1 MPMTY
6 TTLPDHLN
14 RNKSA
19 YNPLSGR
26 LTSFSIPSSRQL
38 LSEVSTGIQAD
49 ENNVR
54 TLLQAFDIYED
65 CELED
70 EASLNLLTPSCSV
83 LDALNAPTETN
94 THHNSS
100 SLLPPTHSENPFLS
114 TPLRSKYFPR
124 LSPSILRQLL
134 RSPSPNLYTPSSSF
148 KAVSSPT
155 SISLSSIPSVDFSD
169 VQKMSCTILQ
179 ANTASSLTYPLTP
192 PLTARIPCTDSH
204 ETPVRML
211 HSPLDL
217 DMASTPGLRIG
228 GVDLN
233 SVPDIRACLSSMT
246 PFTANDT
253 SQSERQKLAFSVKSS
268 ATAPAAR
275 SVPLLSSA
283 TPNSDC
289 SPDGLGEETAD
300 ERRTILASLLRDS
313 APIEKASPL
322 PSVRTR
328 ALPSTS
334 ASPLA
339 RSLKV
344 VRSTQ
349 GQKPGR
355 VLQREFAEL
364 LEARAMEE
372 EEQARELDRMA
383 KRLQRLALQRRR
395 LVALMIEQTD

>member
-1 MPMTY
+1 
-6 TTLPDHLN
+6 
-14 RNKSA
+14 
-19 YNPLSGR
+19 
-26 LTSFSIPSSRQL
+26 
-38 LSEVSTGIQAD
+38 
-49 ENNVR
+49 
-54 TLLQAFDIYED
+54 
-65 CELED
+65 
-70 EASLNLLTPSCSV
+70 
-83 LDALNAPTETN
+83 
-94 THHNSS
+94 
-100 SLLPPTHSENPFLS
+100 
-114 TPLRSKYFPR
+114 
-124 LSPSILRQLL
+124 
-134 RSPSPNLYTPSSSF
+134 
-148 KAVSSPT
+148 
-155 SISLSSIPSVDFSD
+155 
-169 VQKMSCTILQ
+169 MSCTILQ

-217 DMASTPGLRIG
+217 DMASTSGLRIG

-268 ATAPAAR
+268 ASAPAAR
-275 SVPLLSSA
+275 SVPVLSSA

-339 RSLKV
+339 RRLKV
-344 VRSTQ
+344 VRRTQ